1 MTKVTVIIGAN
12 YGDEGK
18 GLTTDFIAHNE
29 IEQGRQAIV
38 VCSNGGAQ
46 RGHTVELSDGRRHVF
61 HHFGS
66 GTLAGA
72 ETYLPKQFI
81 MNPLIFVKE
90 FDDLQKTFDISP
102 ICTAHPECLVS
113 TPFDMILNQIVEENR
128 GNNKHGS
135 CGVGIWETIVRNGA
149 RFDELCNMSNND
161 IVIYLRTVRDQFFNK
176 RLNYYGIDFS
186 SSVYT
191 KWKDIIYDENL
202 INNFIVDFRYMASN
216 IKATSTESYL
226 RSYNSIIF
234 ENGQGLLLDQK
245 FGEHSTPSN
254 TGLKNSMEIINDS
267 GIKKADILLNVLYI
281 TRPYLTRHGADP
293 NFKED
298 RDLSVRNLHEDK
310 TNVHNVHQG
319 NIKYGL
325 LDKKSLQDRIHE
337 DIKNFMHGFVLN
349 GRYDLV
355 VTHVDQAIDSFDPVK
370 FLENGSLGKYR
381 LGIQYLSY
389 GPTREDV
396 ISYF

>member
-29 IEQGRQAIV
+29 IEQGRQTIV

-72 ETYLPKQFI
+72 ETYLPNQFI
-81 MNPLIFVKE
+81 VNPLIFVKE
-90 FDDLQKTFDISP
+90 FDDLQKTFGIRP
-102 ICTAHPECLVS
+102 ICTVHPECLVS

-128 GNNKHGS
+128 GDNKHGS

-149 RFDELCNMSNND
+149 RFDELCNMSDND
-161 IVIYLRTVRDQFFNK
+161 IIIYLRTVRDQFFNK
-176 RLNYYGIDFS
+176 RLNYYGIDLS
-186 SSVYT
+186 SPVYT
-191 KWKDIIYDENL
+191 KWKDIIYDRNL
-202 INNFIVDFRYMASN
+202 MHNFIVDFRYMASN
-216 IKATSTESYL
+216 IKTTSIESCL
-226 RSYNSIIF
+226 RSYDSIIF

-245 FGEHSTPSN
+245 FGDHSTPSN
-254 TGLKNSMEIINDS
+254 TGLKNPMEIINRS
-267 GIKKADILLNVLYI
+267 GIMKSDILINTLYV

-298 RDLSVRNLHEDK
+298 HDLSIRNLHEDK
-310 TNVHNVHQG
+310 TNVYNIHQG

-325 LDKKSLQDRIHE
+325 LDKKSLQDRIYE
-337 DIKNFMHGFVLN
+337 DISSFMNEFVLN
-349 GRYDLV
+349 VKYDLV
-355 VTHVDQAIDSFDPVK
+355 VTHVDQTIDSFDPVK
-370 FLENGSLGKYR
+370 FIENESMEKYR
-381 LGIQYLSY
+381 LEIRYLSY
-389 GPTREDV
+389 GPTREDIV
-396 ISYF
+396 SCF